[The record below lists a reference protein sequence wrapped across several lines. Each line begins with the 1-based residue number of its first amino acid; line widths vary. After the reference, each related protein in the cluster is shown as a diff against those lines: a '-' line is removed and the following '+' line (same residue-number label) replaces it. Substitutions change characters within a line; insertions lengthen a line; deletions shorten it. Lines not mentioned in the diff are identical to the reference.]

1 MGKFSLEELKQA
13 FADYDA
19 VRIRCSETRD
29 WSQYAD
35 LFTEDAHYIE
45 HAYGDMHGREAIREW
60 ITRVMAPFPHMQ
72 FPQDWVVFDEERG
85 AVLLQAVNLL
95 PHPSDSDHPGFGFP
109 TWTRLVYAGDG
120 LWASEEDVYNP
131 ARDAGRSIKE
141 WRAAGGKFASTEQIQ
156 MKDR

>member
-1 MGKFSLEELKQA
+1 MGPFTLDELKQA
-13 FADYDA
+13 FAEYDQ
-19 VRIRCSETRD
+19 VRIRCSESRD

-45 HAYGDMHGREAIREW
+45 HAYGDMHGREVIREW

-85 AVLLQAVNLL
+85 AVLLQAQNLL
-95 PHPSDSDHPGFGFP
+95 PHPSDPDHPGFGFP

-131 ARDAGRSIKE
+131 ARDSGNAIKA
-141 WRAAGGKFASTEQIQ
+141 WREAGGEFVSTEQVQ